1 VHWPFCK
8 SKCPYCDFNSH
19 VRESID
25 QDSWLNAYIKEL
37 EYYKDI
43 LHGRKITSL
52 FFGGGTPSLAEPR
65 VIEAIINKI
74 AVAADTEIT
83 MEANPT
89 SVEAERFAQYAKAGV
104 NRVSIGVQSF
114 RPEQLKFLGREHSGE
129 EATKAIDLAQKYF
142 PRYSFDLIYSLPE
155 QSLADWQK
163 ELEFALSL
171 TNGHLSLYQLTIE
184 KGTRFFS
191 DHKRKLFSMP
201 DDDRSAE
208 AFTLT
213 NAIMEAHQMPGYE
226 VSNYASFGQECQH
239 NLNYWRYGDY
249 LGIGPGAHGRYT
261 NIAGAKLATIDHH
274 SPEEWLNSIGTNG
287 HGLKSEIVLTT
298 EEVHQETILMGI
310 RLREGIAASL
320 VEDKDKL
327 AFLEGQGLI
336 LLEQGNIKATAQGR
350 LLLNRLVAELFD
362 TTSSS

>member
-1 VHWPFCK
+1 MHWPFCK

-19 VRESID
+19 VRERVD
-25 QDSWLNAYIKEL
+25 QESWLDAYIKEL
-37 EYYKDI
+37 DYYKDI
-43 LHGRKITSL
+43 LQGNKITSL

-74 AVAADTEIT
+74 AVSSDTEIT

-89 SVEAERFAQYAKAGV
+89 SIEAQKFSQYAKAGV

-114 RPEQLKFLGREHSGE
+114 KPEQLKFLGREHSGA
-129 EATKAIDLAQKYF
+129 EAMRAIELAQKYF

-155 QSLADWQK
+155 QSLSEWQK
-163 ELEFALSL
+163 ELELALSL
-171 TNGHLSLYQLTIE
+171 ANGHLSLYQLTIE

-213 NAIMEAHQMPGYE
+213 NSIMEAHDMPPYE
-226 VSNYASFGQECQH
+226 VSNYARSGQECQH

-249 LGIGPGAHGRYT
+249 LGVGPGAHGRYT
-261 NIAGAKLATIDHH
+261 NLDGAKLATIDHY
-274 SPEEWLNSIGTNG
+274 SPEEWLNCVNAMG
-287 HGLKSEIVLTT
+287 HGLKSEIVLTA
-298 EEVHQETILMGI
+298 EEVHQEAILMGL
-310 RLREGIAASL
+310 RLAEGISVL
-320 VEDKDKL
+320 LIKDKDKL
-327 AFLEGQGLI
+327 AFLE
-336 LLEQGNIKATAQGR
+336 EQGFVLVEKERVKATTRGK
-350 LLLNRLVAELFD
+350 LLLNRLVAEL
-362 TTSSS
+362 S

>member
-37 EYYKDI
+37 DYYKDI

-65 VIEAIINKI
+65 VIETIINKI
-74 AVAADTEIT
+74 AVSADTEIT

-89 SVEAERFAQYAKAGV
+89 SIEAKRFAQYAKAGV

-129 EATKAIDLAQKYF
+129 EAMKAIELAQKYF

-163 ELEFALSL
+163 ELEFALRLAS
-171 TNGHLSLYQLTIE
+171 GHLSLYQLTIE

-213 NAIMEAHQMPGYE
+213 NAIMESHQMPGYE
-226 VSNYASFGQECQH
+226 VSNYARAGQECQH

-249 LGIGPGAHGRYT
+249 IGIGPGAHGRYT
-261 NIAGAKLATIDHH
+261 NEAGAKLATIDHY
-274 SPEEWLNSIGTNG
+274 SPEEWLNSIGTHG
-287 HGLKSEIVLTT
+287 HGLKSEIALTA

-310 RLREGIAASL
+310 RLREGIDASL
-320 VEDKDKL
+320 VKDKDKL
-327 AFLEGQGLI
+327 AFLEGQGLVI
-336 LLEQGNIKATAQGR
+336 LEQGNVKATPQGR
-350 LLLNRLVAELFD
+350 LLLNRLVAEL
-362 TTSSS
+362 SL